1 MQLIRHLL
9 EPVDISK
16 KVLHDAVNLILL
28 RVKTSFEMRIHSREW
43 MSHIFSIN
51 LHSVIKIKLRLRF
64 WSGKGDNSHARWG
77 GCAVFFTLLHQLA
90 FRLQGNTNRGS
101 DYSPCVQNQ
110 IIHGHPCRRRM
121 LDRRASKDAARGQ
134 GWVKYRVEERW
145 DNFLQRWARLLNFS
159 K

>member
-1 MQLIRHLL
+1 MNFGVVITAPHNSTLLELRKDGYNHAKYGLAEVLRLQWWTSSTAPNTEVVQLIRHLL

-90 FRLQGNTNRGS
+90 FRLQGNRVTE
-101 DYSPCVQNQ
+101 VQ
-110 IIHGHPCRRRM
+110 ITAPACKI
-121 LDRRASKDAARGQ
+121 K
-134 GWVKYRVEERW
+134 
-145 DNFLQRWARLLNFS
+145 
-159 K
+159 